1 MRIHQGNGDGEFDP
15 GEFTG
20 EFIGVNSLEMNFS
33 STIYEVSGLLSPSKI
48 TLRLGLRFW
57 FSIRVRIRV
66 WRQFFSGAIV
76 IEPICV

>member
-33 STIYEVSGLLSPSKI
+33 RTTVPEENYPPVRVKV
-48 TLRLGLRFW
+48 W

-76 IEPICV
+76 IDPIYV